1 LALTVVECEGGG
13 IGRAAH
19 FCAMSSTLL
28 NATDNLKLLLEAA
41 NVGLIE
47 RRERVEAWLL
57 ALRGRLAEVEEDTEE
72 AFRVIHQLV
81 RLLVAGIEAGRGPDG
96 RVDIR
101 ITYRFGPP
109 PKPSPPVWG
118 LCLRGTIASHKLWRR
133 RRTNTVARI
142 VVLDVDGTLMDTN
155 YLHTEAWARAFEE
168 VGHRVPRVE
177 LHKQVGKG
185 SDLLIGEFVE
195 DEQTAEKV
203 DELHSEFYGELQVH
217 GHPLP
222 GAKEL
227 ISALVE
233 RGYEVW
239 FVTSAKDEELE
250 HHRSELEAEGRISGV
265 VNSSEVENSKP
276 APDIFELTLEKADA
290 SPDETVAVGD
300 TIWDIESASAVG
312 IRTVAVLTGGAYSEQ
327 ELQEAGAVEVYENCA
342 ALLESGFPD

>member
-1 LALTVVECEGGG
+1 MAKV
-13 IGRAAH
+13 
-19 FCAMSSTLL
+19 
-28 NATDNLKLLLEAA
+28 
-41 NVGLIE
+41 
-47 RRERVEAWLL
+47 
-57 ALRGRLAEVEEDTEE
+57 
-72 AFRVIHQLV
+72 
-81 RLLVAGIEAGRGPDG
+81 
-96 RVDIR
+96 
-101 ITYRFGPP
+101 
-109 PKPSPPVWG
+109 
-118 LCLRGTIASHKLWRR
+118 
-133 RRTNTVARI
+133 

-195 DEQTAEKV
+195 DEEMAAKI
-203 DELHSEFYGELQVH
+203 DELHSEFYGELQEH

-227 ISALVE
+227 IPSLLE

-250 HHRSELEAEGRISGV
+250 HHIGELEAEGKITGV
-265 VNSSEVENSKP
+265 VNSSDVENSKP

-290 SPDETVAVGD
+290 SPAETVAVGD
-300 TIWDIESASAVG
+300 AIWDIESANGAG
-312 IRTVAVLTGGAYSEQ
+312 IQTVAVLTGGAFSEQ
-327 ELQEAGAVEVYENCA
+327 ELIEAGAIEVYEDCA